1 MIFDG
6 KIQKMGVRAFIQ
18 KRLRFYVRCDF
29 IVSSTKFNF
38 VILLI
43 KSIFHLNKIVSVDQV
58 FLKTYLVKV
67 SNFEF
72 CHSFSTFCDFSIF
85 PSPTFI

>member
-1 MIFDG
+1 MIFG
-6 KIQKMGVRAFIQ
+6 AKIHKLGVLALIQ

-43 KSIFHLNKIVSVDQV
+43 KSFFSLKKIVSVDQV
-58 FLKTYLVKV
+58 FFTEFSGKV
-67 SNFEF
+67 SI
-72 CHSFSTFCDFSIF
+72 T
-85 PSPTFI
+85 